1 MAGKEVVDKYIEY
14 LAVGV
19 ANVINIFQPDMVCI
33 GGGVSHEGDNLIIPL
48 KKKLNGEDYARHM
61 ANRADV
67 KTAALGNDAGI
78 IGAAYLCNLYK

>member
-1 MAGKEVVDKYIEY
+1 
-14 LAVGV
+14 
-19 ANVINIFQPDMVCI
+19 MVCI

-48 KKKLNGEDYARHM
+48 KQKLNGEDYARHM
-61 ANRADV
+61 SKRADV